1 MLSTNT
7 RARKAPE
14 SSMFWI
20 AIYTAMADIRALII
34 NKANK
39 MLLNSLPFLLVSS
52 GVMLFIYFDI
62 MQNTF
67 YFIILNVK
75 IITINVNIK

>member
-34 NKANK
+34 NKANRI
-39 MLLNSLPFLLVSS
+39 LLNSLPLLLVSS
-52 GVMLFIYFDI
+52 GYTCIVV
-62 MQNTF
+62 TF
-67 YFIILNVK
+67 GNLLGR
-75 IITINVNIK
+75 